1 MKVAIPQW
9 QDRVSPVFDSA
20 TRLVVVEVVRG
31 HERNRSE
38 WPLMAAEP
46 SRRAAELLQSG
57 ANVLICGA
65 ISWPMEM
72 AVRTAGI
79 QIVAQVCGQL
89 EEVLNAFLEDRLSDA
104 AFLMPG
110 CRGLRRRYRS
120 DYDRHHRD
128 RDASVPGVSGRHDES
143 NYERADST

>member
-20 TRLVVVEVVRG
+20 TRLVVVEIVRG
-31 HERNRSE
+31 RAQDRSE
-38 WPLMAAEP
+38 WPLIACDP
-46 SRRAAELLQSG
+46 TRRAAELLQSG

-65 ISWPMEM
+65 ISWPMEI
-72 AVRTAGI
+72 AVRSAGI
-79 QIVAQVCGQL
+79 QIVAQICGQV
-89 EEVLNAFLEDRLSDA
+89 EEVLNAFLEDRLSDS

-110 CRGLRRRYRS
+110 CCGLRRRYRS

-128 RDASVPGVSGRHDES
+128 KGSSIPGVSRRHHES
-143 NYERADST
+143 DHERANPT